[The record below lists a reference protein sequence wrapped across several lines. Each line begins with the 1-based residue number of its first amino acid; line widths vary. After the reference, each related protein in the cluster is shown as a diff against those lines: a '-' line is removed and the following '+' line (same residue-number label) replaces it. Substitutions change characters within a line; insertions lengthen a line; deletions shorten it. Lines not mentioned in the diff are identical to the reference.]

1 MGLKHAFPQKYTWA
15 LRESKLLMNL
25 CRNSCGAMTWTSLM
39 NEGGK
44 HPSEMHGTTK
54 RSGATMNGLCIVGS
68 SGLGT

>member
-1 MGLKHAFPQKYTWA
+1 MGLKHAFPQKSTWA

-25 CRNSCGAMTWTSLM
+25 CRNSCGAMTWTSLT

-44 HPSEMHGTTK
+44 HPSEMHDTTK